1 MSNNFRDLIPPP
13 DHPRVAGI
21 AERDAYS
28 HAANVLATRPRVQGL
43 LAERRARLEQPFR
56 GITTNG
62 DVVPDLYTLAD
73 EAAPTGG
80 MVEAAR
86 VVLAVA
92 SDVERN
98 RLRFAVDAP
107 QWRMW
112 SNPELYFD
120 RFGLRLDELGHALRE
135 AILGLLNASLSAK
148 GYAKARG
155 AMRTNGFL
163 GELVNAPRVMNEFS
177 YNFSLFGEP
186 SLTEPWGWNLFGHHL
201 CLNCF
206 VLNKQMVLSPDFIGA
221 EPNCIDCGPY
231 AGLALLQDEERLGL
245 ELMRGLPGEL
255 QDRVRVYQL
264 MHDPAMPEGRWHP
277 ADQRHLS
284 GAYRDNWI
292 IPHEG
297 VPIREF
303 PAALRER
310 LLELIAAYFNILP
323 DGPFEARMRQ
333 IERHLDATYFCWI
346 GGSGDNDPFYYR
358 IQSPVAMIEFDHH
371 SGVFLTNTEPAKCH
385 IHTVIR
391 TPNGNDYGKDLL
403 RLHYAQV
410 HGVPA
415 PGRG

>member
-1 MSNNFRDLIPPP
+1 MSNNFRDLLPPP
-13 DHPRVAGI
+13 DHPRIAGI
-21 AERDAYS
+21 TERDAYS
-28 HAANVLATRPRVQGL
+28 HAAHILATRPRVQGL
-43 LAERRARLEQPFR
+43 LAERRARTEQPFR

-62 DVVPDLYTLAD
+62 DVVPDLYALAD
-73 EAAPTGG
+73 EAAPTGA
-80 MVEAAR
+80 MVAAAR
-86 VVLAVA
+86 AVLNVA
-92 SDVERN
+92 TEDERA

-120 RFGLRLDELGHALRE
+120 RFGLRLDEPREALRE
-135 AILGLLNASLSAK
+135 AVLAVLRASLSAK
-148 GYAKARG
+148 GFAKARG

-163 GELVNAPRVMNEFS
+163 GELVNAPRVMNEYS

-206 VLNKQMVLSPDFIGA
+206 VLNNQMVLSPDFVGA

-231 AGLALLQDEERLGL
+231 AGLALFQDEERLGL
-245 ELMRGLPGEL
+245 ELMRALPGEL
-255 QDRVRVYQL
+255 QRRVRVYQL

-277 ADQRHLS
+277 ADQRHLG

-297 VPIREF
+297 VAVREF
-303 PAALRER
+303 PAAQREQ
-310 LLELIAAYFNILP
+310 LLELTAAYFDILP
-323 DGPFEARMRQ
+323 NGPFEARMRQ
-333 IERHLDATYFCWI
+333 IEQHIDATYFCWI
-346 GGSGDNDPFYYR
+346 GGSGDEDPFYYR

-403 RLHYAQV
+403 RLHYDQV

>member
-13 DHPRVAGI
+13 DHPRIAGI

-73 EAAPTGG
+73 EAAPTGA

-86 VVLAVA
+86 VVLAV
-92 SDVERN
+92 
-98 RLRFAVDAP
+98 AP

-206 VLNKQMVLSPDFIGA
+206 VLNKQMVLSPDFVGA

-231 AGLALLQDEERLGL
+231 AGLTLFQDEERLGL
-245 ELMRGLPGEL
+245 ELMRALPEEL
-255 QDRVRVYQL
+255 RDRVRVYRL

-297 VPIREF
+297 VPVGEF
-303 PAALRER
+303 PAAQRER
-310 LLELIAAYFNILP
+310 LLELTAAYFNILP
-323 DGPFEARMRQ
+323 SGPFEARMRQ

-346 GGSGDNDPFYYR
+346 GGSGDEDPFYYR

-403 RLHYAQV
+403 RLHYNQV